1 MLRDEGELHVDS
13 FAKYAAAFLRNGHRR
28 RWLEDEAEGLGAP
41 MQVGDNPRAIAGLVG
56 GRPRVDVVHPVT
68 EGIVEENRDLA
79 CGRGDR
85 LDLADARGEPP
96 VEGAPGLR
104 KPITAGWLLRARRER
119 PRHCRAEKGDEVPAS
134 HSITSPI
141 MRSSVFQPSGGRTTQ
156 NSTPLFTP
164 SCLGAQT

>member
-79 CGRGDR
+79 CGHGDR

-119 PRHCRAEKGDEVPAS
+119 PRHCRAAECSQQFPPSDGDC
-134 HSITSPI
+134 H
-141 MRSSVFQPSGGRTTQ
+141 
-156 NSTPLFTP
+156 TPLPREVRKATIPRHERAVFIFA
-164 SCLGAQT
+164 G